1 MWEAIA
7 ANRRRSIWLIML
19 MGAVLVTLGA
29 CLGAYYGTAY
39 SGHEPA
45 SGQVLFAAAVGAGFA
60 LGLWLLMWLVA
71 VFQGDRLLLRSA
83 GAQRIQK
90 VHHPRLW
97 NVVEEMTIAAGL
109 PLQPRIYVVE
119 DQRPN
124 AFAVGRKP
132 EKTAVAVT
140 SGLIRLLNRDELQG
154 VVAHEIAHVKNLDI
168 RFMAIAAVLAGTVEM
183 SFTGTRSN
191 VPVAKG

>member
-1 MWEAIA
+1 MPGP
-7 ANRRRSIWLIML
+7 NRSSRTGS
-19 MGAVLVTLGA
+19 
-29 CLGAYYGTAY
+29 
-39 SGHEPA
+39 
-45 SGQVLFAAAVGAGFA
+45 FAGFN
-60 LGLWLLMWLVA
+60 LCGKPL
-71 VFQGDRLLLRSA
+71 Q
-83 GAQRIQK
+83 
-90 VHHPRLW
+90 P
-97 NVVEEMTIAAGL
+97 IAAGL

-119 DQRPN
+119 DHRPN

-154 VVAHEIAHVKNLDI
+154 VVAHQIAHVKNLDI